1 MLTATD
7 SIEALTAIFRSRPVA
22 DLATLFAT
30 LETKSRMSVFRR
42 LSTMGYLTS
51 YTHAGRFYTLRSLP
65 AFDRDGLWCHQG
77 VCFSRHGSL
86 KSTIPYIVE
95 NAYAGRTQHELQVRL
110 RVRVH
115 NTLLDLVREKRIG
128 RETWAAQY
136 LYVSADAARAA
147 AQLALRRTQPGTASG
162 TAVQVTASAVIDV
175 LLDLVRS
182 AGVQVDASRVAE
194 RLNAR
199 GIAVTPEQVE
209 DIFIRHGVKKTA
221 HSRSKRLRL

>member
-7 SIEALTAIFRSRPVA
+7 SIKALTALFRSRPVA

-42 LSTMGYLTS
+42 LSDIGYLTS
-51 YTHAGRFYTLRSLP
+51 YTHSGRFYTLRSLP
-65 AFDRDGLWCHQG
+65 TFDRDGLWCHQG

-86 KSTIPYIVE
+86 KSTVPYIVE
-95 NAYAGRTQHELQVRL
+95 NADAGRTQHELQVRL

-115 NTLLDLVREKRIG
+115 NTLLDLIREKRIG

-147 AQLALRRTQPGTASG
+147 EQLALRRTQPGMASG
-162 TAVQVTASAVIDV
+162 TAVEVTASAVIDV

-182 AGVQVDASRVAE
+182 AGVQVDAAGVAE

-209 DIFIRHGVKKTA
+209 DIFRRHGVKKTA

>member
-7 SIEALTAIFRSRPVA
+7 SIEALTALFRSRPVA

-30 LETKSRMSVFRR
+30 LDTKSRMSVFRR
-42 LSTMGYLTS
+42 LSAVGYLTS
-51 YTHAGRFYTLRSLP
+51 YSHAGRFYTLRSLP
-65 AFDRDGLWCHQG
+65 TFDRDGLWCHQG

-86 KSTIPYIVE
+86 KSTVPYIVA
-95 NAYAGRTQHELQVRL
+95 NADAGRTQLELQVRL

-115 NTLLDLVREKRIG
+115 NTLLDLVQEKRIG

-136 LYVSADAARAA
+136 LYVSSDAARAA
-147 AQLALRRTQPGTASG
+147 AQLALRRKQSGMASG
-162 TAVQVTASAVIDV
+162 AAVEVTASAVIDV

-199 GIAVTPEQVE
+199 GIAVSPEQVE
-209 DIFIRHGVKKTA
+209 DIFSRHGVKKTA
-221 HSRSKRLRL
+221 RSRSKRLRL

>member
-1 MLTATD
+1 MLAASD
-7 SIEALTAIFRSRPVA
+7 SIEALTALFRNRPVA
-22 DLATLFAT
+22 DLATLFEA
-30 LETKSRMSVFRR
+30 LQTKSRMSVFRR
-42 LSTMGYLTS
+42 LSAIGYLTS
-51 YTHAGRFYTLRSLP
+51 YTHAGRFYTLRGLP

-77 VCFSRHGSL
+77 VCFSRQGSL
-86 KSTIPYIVE
+86 KATIPYVVD
-95 NAYAGRTQHELQVRL
+95 NADAGRTQHELQVRL

-147 AQLALRRTQPGTASG
+147 AQLSLRQAQPEMASETAA
-162 TAVQVTASAVIDV
+162 AVTTSAVIDV

-182 AGVQVDASRVAE
+182 AGVQVDVERIAE

-209 DIFIRHGVKKTA
+209 DIFRRHGVKKTA
-221 HSRSKRLRL
+221 RSRSKRLRP

>member
-7 SIEALTAIFRSRPVA
+7 SIEALTALFRSRQVA

-30 LETKSRMSVFRR
+30 LKTESRMSVFRR
-42 LSTMGYLTS
+42 LSAIGYLTS

-77 VCFSRHGSL
+77 ICFSRHGSL
-86 KSTIPYIVE
+86 KATIPYIVE
-95 NAYAGRTQHELQVRL
+95 NADSGRTQHELQVRL

-136 LYVSADAARAA
+136 LYVSAHAARAT
-147 AQLALRRTQPGTASG
+147 AQLALRRTQPGMASG
-162 TAVQVTASAVIDV
+162 RPVEVTTSAVIDV

-182 AGVQVDASRVAE
+182 AGVQVDAKRIAE

-209 DIFIRHGVKKTA
+209 DIFRRHGVKKTA
-221 HSRSKRLRL
+221 RSRSKRLRP